1 MVYLGVIVLGR
12 ITVSFRDEF
21 CEILN
26 RLRKTFY
33 VALVDSDR
41 REAFDELVKAWSET
55 VGAMSYSDLPSVL
68 LALLLSAVVDN
79 RKEIMVLR
87 KKLVEGRVE
96 GERVG
101 D

>member
-1 MVYLGVIVLGR
+1 MGR
-12 ITVSFRDEF
+12 VTVSFRDEF
-21 CEILN
+21 REILN

-33 VALVDSDR
+33 VALVDPER

-55 VGAMSYSDLPSVL
+55 VGAMSHSDLPSVL

-79 RKEIMVLR
+79 RREIMVLR
-87 KKLVEGRVE
+87 KRLAEGRVKGE
-96 GERVG
+96 GVG

>member
-1 MVYLGVIVLGR
+1 MVCLEVIFLGR

-21 CEILN
+21 REILN

-33 VALVDSDR
+33 VALVDSER
-41 REAFDELVKAWSET
+41 REAFDELVEAWSET
-55 VGAMSYSDLPSVL
+55 VGAMSHSDLPSVL
-68 LALLLSAVVDN
+68 LTLLLSAVVDN
-79 RKEIMVLR
+79 RKEVMVLR

-96 GERVG
+96 GEGVG

>member
-1 MVYLGVIVLGR
+1 MGR
-12 ITVSFRDEF
+12 ITVSFRNEF
-21 CEILN
+21 LEVIN

-33 VALVDSDR
+33 VALMDSGR

-79 RKEIMVLR
+79 RREIIAL
-87 KKLVEGRVE
+87 KKSLIEGRVKGE
-96 GERVG
+96 GVG

>member
-1 MVYLGVIVLGR
+1 MGR

-21 CEILN
+21 LEVIN

-33 VALVDSDR
+33 AALVDSGR

-79 RKEIMVLR
+79 RREIMVLR
-87 KKLVEGRVE
+87 KRLAEGRVKSE
-96 GERVG
+96 GVG